1 MSKRLQVVFCTDGV
15 YPQLVGGIQKHTRLL
30 VEALAQMK
38 ELDIVVIHQH
48 HEANVF
54 DPSLN
59 ITEIGIKRNKQ
70 SSNYLLNEY
79 YYSCQVYEALQKFP
93 DALIY
98 EQGLSVWHN
107 IGKIGHRVILNPH
120 GLEFYQALS
129 TKDKLKAIPYKWIF
143 GYLFS
148 KAHKVVSLG
157 GRLTGLL
164 KDHIRN
170 GDSKIVVLPNAIN
183 LPAQKFER
191 VNFSNTPI
199 KILFVGRFAA
209 NKGINILMDTAVQMN
224 NGGYK
229 EELEFH
235 LVGKGPLFEHFT
247 SMVKEPNIIFHG
259 FADDDK
265 LNQLYRECDVF
276 VLPTLFEGMPTV
288 VLEAMSYSLPI
299 IVTDTGATTEM
310 VDQQN
315 GYIIEKSSVISLKDA
330 ISQYFVLNENMRKRL
345 SEKSY
350 QRVQENFTWP
360 VIARKHL
367 ELFRKLT
374 SQNS

>member
-30 VEALAQMK
+30 VEELARTN

-54 DPSLN
+54 DPSLK
-59 ITEIGIKRNKQ
+59 ITEVGIKRNKH

-79 YYSCQVYEALQKFP
+79 YYSQQVFQELQNFP

-98 EQGLSVWHN
+98 AQGFSVWHN
-107 IGKIGHRVILNPH
+107 ISKIGHRVILNPH

-129 TKDKLKAIPYKWIF
+129 TKDKLKAIPYQWIF

-148 KAHKVVSLG
+148 KAHRVVSLG

-164 KDHIRN
+164 KQHIRN
-170 GDSKIVVLPNAIN
+170 ADSKIVVLPNAIN

-191 VNFSNTPI
+191 KNYNNTPL
-199 KILFVGRFAA
+199 KVLFVGRFAA
-209 NKGINILMDTAVQMN
+209 NKGINILMDAATQMN
-224 NGGYK
+224 KGGYK
-229 EELEFH
+229 QELEFH

-247 SMVKEPNIIFHG
+247 STVKEPNIIFHG
-259 FADDDK
+259 FADDAK
-265 LNQLYRECDVF
+265 LNQLYCECDIF

-315 GYIIEKSSVISLKDA
+315 GYIIEKSSVKSLKDA
-330 ISQYFVLNENMRKRL
+330 ISQYFVLNENARQRL

-350 QRVQENFTWP
+350 QRVQENFTWS
-360 VIARKHL
+360 VVAREHL
-367 ELFRKLT
+367 ELFIKLAST
-374 SQNS
+374 NS